1 MTVYIGI
8 DWSEQKHD
16 VVMLNEMGGKLAY
29 LKIEHTMA
37 GFARLDAQL
46 KGLGVGVDIC
56 LVGIETSHNQLFDYL
71 LEHNYQ
77 VYVLPPSQVHS
88 NQGRG
93 RQSGAKNDESDAWL
107 IAEILRTDHARL
119 HAWQPDQLLTR
130 QLKAR
135 VHWWIKLNQ
144 TVVKHRNHLRSVL
157 QRYYP
162 AALAVFSS
170 GLNSPI
176 AAAFVMAYPTPQLAR
191 ALSQADFVAFARQ
204 HHYPHPQRLAS
215 CYQRL
220 QADYPA
226 TPTDLCQIYQAEAL
240 QAASLLLQ
248 TQRIQA
254 QVAAEVHQLY
264 GQHPKHAAIASLPGV
279 GDLIGAG
286 LLAYLGD
293 DLARFPHPALF
304 QAIAGTA
311 PVTIASGHHRSVR
324 FRLACDHGLRYI
336 CQEWALQLVHNVR
349 SPIALAYFQS
359 IRPHSHSDQH
369 AYRCVAN
376 RWLAVAWKI
385 WYTGEP
391 YDPARHLQQRARREQ
406 PR

>member
-16 VVMLNEMGGKLAY
+16 VMMMNEKGGKVAY
-29 LKIEHTMA
+29 LKIEHTLG

-46 KGLGVGVDIC
+46 KSLGVTVETC
-56 LVGIETSHNQLFDYL
+56 MVGIETSHNQLFDYL
-71 LEHNYQ
+71 LEHQYR

-93 RQSGAKNDESDAWL
+93 RQSGAKDDVSDAWL

-144 TVVKHRNHLRSVL
+144 TVVRQRNHLRSVL

-170 GLNSPI
+170 GVNSAI
-176 AAAFVMAYPTPQLAR
+176 TAAFVVAYPTPHLAR
-191 ALSQADFVAFARQ
+191 GLSQADFAAFTRQ
-204 HHYPHPQRLAS
+204 HHYPQPQQVAQ

-220 QADYPA
+220 QADFPA
-226 TPTDLCQIYQAEAL
+226 TAPELSQIYQTEAV
-240 QAASLLLQ
+240 QAATLLLN
-248 TQRIQA
+248 TQRVCA

-264 GQHPKHAAIASLPGV
+264 SQHPKHDAIASLPGV

-293 DLARFPHPALF
+293 DLARFPHPSLV

-311 PVTIASGHHRSVR
+311 PITIASGHHRSVR
-324 FRLACDHGLRYI
+324 FRQACDHILRFI
-336 CQEWALQLVHNVR
+336 CQEWALQLVHNAR
-349 SPIALAYFQS
+349 SPIALAYFQR

-376 RWLAVAWKI
+376 RWLAVAWKV
-385 WYTGEP
+385 WYTGES
-391 YDPARHLQQRARREQ
+391 YDPARHLQQRVRREQ